1 MRSAAK
7 FYERTRLY
15 ALQRGITR
23 EEAHRIL
30 SSRGGDKSAR
40 RHRRVPKSFL
50 ERKLRPKP
58 RLWYD
63 DL

>member
-1 MRSAAK
+1 MRSLSR

-15 ALQRGITR
+15 ALQRGISR
-23 EEAHRIL
+23 DEAHRIL
-30 SSRGGDKSAR
+30 SARGGQRSAR
-40 RHRRVPKSFL
+40 RRRVPKSFL

>member
-15 ALQRGITR
+15 AVQRGITR
-23 EEAHRIL
+23 EEAHRVL
-30 SSRGGDKSAR
+30 SSRGGATSAR
-40 RHRRVPKSFL
+40 KRRLPKSFL

>member
-15 ALQRGITR
+15 AIQRGITR

-30 SSRGGDKSAR
+30 SSRGGAKSAR
-40 RHRRVPKSFL
+40 RRRVPKSFL